1 MKKINQYRFKNTY
14 SLVSLILLLSLLII
28 SWFYFSSL
36 FEILTMDYNAPDLV
50 GMGDPR
56 EIRSRF
62 IEGILRWEVWVD
74 ASMRCLIYLFP
85 IFAILPVLPFQDE
98 KKLYFRQGYHRF
110 KNYHREVIKTILQYS
125 LIGGGVLSL
134 GFVIYYSIGSF
145 FLVPSIENIGGY
157 ASIFPA
163 DFYWNY
169 PYLFFLFMAVT
180 IYFAIGFTFALMA
193 CGISLLV
200 DNKYLMVVLPWGIYL
215 MDAYLLGGLGLH
227 EYQIFASVCS
237 FNTLLTTF
245 ESFIPVLILLIL
257 AIFMTAVGIFKKR
270 RLMEW

>member
-1 MKKINQYRFKNTY
+1 MKKINQYRLKNKY
-14 SLVSLILLLSLLII
+14 SLISIVTLLII
-28 SWFYFSSL
+28 LILSWFYNSCLMEFL
-36 FEILTMDYNAPDLV
+36 FDSRYTVEDQKILIPQILNWEI
-50 GMGDPR
+50 
-56 EIRSRF
+56 
-62 IEGILRWEVWVD
+62 WVD
-74 ASMRCLIYLFP
+74 ASMYYMVYLFP

-98 KKLYFRQGYHRF
+98 KKLYLRQGYHRF
-110 KNYHREVIKTILQYS
+110 DNYRREVIKTILQYS

-134 GFVIYYSIGSF
+134 GFIAYYSIGSF

-180 IYFAIGFTFALMA
+180 IYFAIGFTFSLMA
-193 CGISLLV
+193 CGISILV
-200 DNKYLMVVLPWGIYL
+200 DNKYLMVVIPWGIYL

-227 EYQIFASVCS
+227 NYQIFASVCS
-237 FNTLLTTF
+237 FNTILTTF
-245 ESFIPVLILLIL
+245 ESFIPVLILLVVAIGLTTIGIL
-257 AIFMTAVGIFKKR
+257 RKR